1 VGTGS
6 ALAVFVCVVAGLG
19 GGVQAAVMGRF
30 GERIGVIEAVAFSS
44 LVTTALALAVLLA
57 ARQTASGLGDGL
69 RVPPWMWV
77 GGVMS
82 GLIVFAIALSPPRI
96 GTTTTVSLVIAGNL
110 VAAAVI
116 DRFGLFGLERIG
128 LSPLRILGLVL
139 LALGSALTLVR
150 S

>member
-1 VGTGS
+1 MGTGS
-6 ALAVFVCVVAGLG
+6 ALAVLVCVMAGLG

-30 GERIGVIEAVAFSS
+30 GERIGVIEAVTFSS

-57 ARQTASGLGDGL
+57 ARQTASTLGDGF
-69 RVPPWMWV
+69 RVPAWMWL

-110 VAAAVI
+110 IAAAVI

-128 LSPLRILGLVL
+128 LSPLRVLGLVL

>member
-44 LVTTALALAVLLA
+44 LVTTVLAFAVLLG
-57 ARQTASGLGDGL
+57 ARQSASGLGDGL
-69 RVPPWMWV
+69 RVPPWLWL

-82 GLIVFAIALSPPRI
+82 GLIIFAVALSPPRI
-96 GTTTTVSLVIAGNL
+96 GTTTTLSLVIAGNL
-110 VAAAVI
+110 VATAVI
-116 DRFGLFGLERIG
+116 DRFGLFGLDRIG
-128 LSPLRILGLVL
+128 FSPLRILGLVL
-139 LALGSALTLVR
+139 LALGAALTLAR

>member
-1 VGTGS
+1 MGTGS
-6 ALAVFVCVVAGLG
+6 ALVVLVCVTAGVG

-57 ARQTASGLGDGL
+57 ARQTVSALGDGF
-69 RVPPWMWV
+69 RSPAWMWL

-82 GLIVFAIALSPPRI
+82 ALIVFAIALSPPRI

-110 VAAAVI
+110 IAAAVI

-128 LSPLRILGLVL
+128 LSPLRVLGLVL